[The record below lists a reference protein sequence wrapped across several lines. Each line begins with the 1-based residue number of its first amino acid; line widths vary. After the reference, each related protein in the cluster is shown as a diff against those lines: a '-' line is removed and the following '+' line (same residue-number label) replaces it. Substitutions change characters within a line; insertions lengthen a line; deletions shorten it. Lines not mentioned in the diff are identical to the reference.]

1 MKYKRLLALFLL
13 ATLMLT
19 GCFGEEEEK
28 PAQIP
33 FEKDTVFIVGDK
45 VVNLAKWYLYALP
58 QYEETDRLYGS
69 SIWDYVVDA
78 RGTTM
83 KSAVKDDIKSQIVY
97 TEIVCSKA
105 EELGLGLTEEDN
117 MDINLLTADYMDKL
131 TPGMIE
137 KYGIRENDVREIY
150 ADNKLA
156 LKVYEYLT
164 LNVDTNTTEKQVR
177 NMIIEYVPILK
188 YYEDENEEAVMY
200 DEHEIEERG
209 IRAKEYL
216 ERIKSDPDITELS
229 QATDEEY
236 TPITITADYS
246 TLVDKLSEKI
256 ADIAFSMKTGE
267 INGLY
272 DTPDAFFI
280 LDCVEEENEAASNAA
295 RIRIIEE
302 RQREYFAEKYGKWS
316 DETVVRINNE
326 VWDTL

>member
-1 MKYKRLLALFLL
+1 
-13 ATLMLT
+13 
-19 GCFGEEEEK
+19 
-28 PAQIP
+28 
-33 FEKDTVFIVGDK
+33 
-45 VVNLAKWYLYALP
+45 
-58 QYEETDRLYGS
+58 
-69 SIWDYVVDA
+69 
-78 RGTTM
+78 
-83 KSAVKDDIKSQIVY
+83 
-97 TEIVCSKA
+97 
-105 EELGLGLTEEDN
+105 
-117 MDINLLTADYMDKL
+117 
-131 TPGMIE
+131 
-137 KYGIRENDVREIY
+137 
-150 ADNKLA
+150 
-156 LKVYEYLT
+156 
-164 LNVDTNTTEKQVR
+164 
-177 NMIIEYVPILK
+177 
-188 YYEDENEEAVMY
+188 MY
-200 DEHEIEERG
+200 DEQEIEERG